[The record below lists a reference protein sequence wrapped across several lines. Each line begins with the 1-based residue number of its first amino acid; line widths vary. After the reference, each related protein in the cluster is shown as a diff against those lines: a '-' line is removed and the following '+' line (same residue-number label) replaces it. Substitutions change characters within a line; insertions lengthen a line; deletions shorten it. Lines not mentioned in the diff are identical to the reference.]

1 MFALWLALA
10 CSGGEAP
17 EPPAEAAPTEAAA
30 EAAPEA
36 AAEAAP
42 EAAAPAD
49 DSAAIL
55 AKADAADGTED
66 HVVSKCTGCR
76 LGMDGD
82 AMHTVQHEGYELHFC
97 SAGCKESFESDPA
110 GGLAVLNG

>member
-10 CSGGEAP
+10 CSGGETP
-17 EPPAEAAPTEAAA
+17 EPPAEAAPT
-30 EAAPEA
+30 EA

-82 AMHTVQHEGYELHFC
+82 ATHTVQHEGYELHFC
-97 SAGCKESFESDPA
+97 SAGCKEGFESDPA
-110 GGLAVLNG
+110 AGLAVLNN